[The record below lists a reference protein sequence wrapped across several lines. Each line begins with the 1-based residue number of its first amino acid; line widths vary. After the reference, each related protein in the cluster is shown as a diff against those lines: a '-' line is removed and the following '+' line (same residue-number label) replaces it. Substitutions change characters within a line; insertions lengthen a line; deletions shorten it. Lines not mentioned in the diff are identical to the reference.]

1 MAWLLSVAMWLEITD
16 KVELDSFL
24 QVPSRTMKDGVY
36 KLDGLQLV
44 FCDFYTFGYTDG
56 SKKIAFPCLSSW
68 IQYGIWCLLS
78 AAYLIHL
85 LTWFYCSKMS
95 EWCFSVLHIWCDFFF
110 FPSANLTGHA
120 EKVGI
125 ENFELLKVLG
135 TGGKMHYF

>member
-1 MAWLLSVAMWLEITD
+1 MAWLLSVTMWLEITD

-36 KLDGLQLV
+36 KLDRLQLV

-56 SKKIAFPCLSSW
+56 SKKIAFPCLSRW

-95 EWCFSVLHIWCDFFF
+95 EWCFGVLRIWCDFFF
-110 FPSANLTGHA
+110 PFSKFDRPCRESWHWKLWAPESSWNRG
-120 EKVGI
+120 
-125 ENFELLKVLG
+125 
-135 TGGKMHYF
+135 